1 MFLLGL
7 YVENHN
13 FTSDFMYDPQ
23 NSILFERDL
32 GVNDSSEKWW
42 KATPAPFWYS
52 VGKAGIDVHCY
63 WFATCH
69 VI

>member
-1 MFLLGL
+1 MF
-7 YVENHN
+7 
-13 FTSDFMYDPQ
+13 DPQ
-23 NSILFERDL
+23 NSMLFERDL

-69 VI
+69 VSFSYLFNDIAFLG